1 MNKEENKIFLEVLDI
16 IQNFTKPSIKESKG
30 SKNFPSFLD
39 LRLDA
44 KFISRQE
51 SITDKDYKQIIEAA
65 KSIGIDKASDIRQGI
80 SQFIDM
86 AKQIQASN
94 TEGKSVPEL
103 MNQVRVMRLLY
114 NLVDNASP
122 SSAGILFER
131 LFAILFDLK
140 VEISTQDNIED
151 VVGPTGSGISLKLI
165 SPKTKI
171 TGSKKLL
178 NDSGGTVNYIV
189 ARKDGDNRLSFYNI
203 LISLQDSSEKS
214 LKQKFNVSYFKAAQT
229 GKPVKKD
236 GVTVS
241 ADLIGTMDIS
251 SVVPASERI
260 AEMVNNKFQSL
271 LKETES
277 LIDAVRDLVGTDKD
291 VKSKAKSAEDKA
303 EKTRTAAE
311 KVRKK

>member
-1 MNKEENKIFLEVLDI
+1 
-16 IQNFTKPSIKESKG
+16 
-30 SKNFPSFLD
+30 
-39 LRLDA
+39 
-44 KFISRQE
+44 
-51 SITDKDYKQIIEAA
+51 
-65 KSIGIDKASDIRQGI
+65 
-80 SQFIDM
+80 
-86 AKQIQASN
+86 
-94 TEGKSVPEL
+94 
-103 MNQVRVMRLLY
+103 
-114 NLVDNASP
+114 
-122 SSAGILFER
+122 
-131 LFAILFDLK
+131 
-140 VEISTQDNIED
+140 

-178 NDSGGTVNYIV
+178 NDSGGTVKYIV

>member
-16 IQNFTKPSIKESKG
+16 IQNFTKPTIKENKG

-44 KFISRQE
+44 KFISRKE

-65 KSIGIDKASDIRQGI
+65 RSIGIDKASDIRQGI

-86 AKQIQASN
+86 AKQIQTSN

-178 NDSGGTVNYIV
+178 NDSGGTVKYIV

-236 GVTVS
+236 GPLHIQPKLHVS
-241 ADLIGTMDIS
+241 KDLNSKTCFNLT
-251 SVVPASERI
+251 SVKIVP
-260 AEMVNNKFQSL
+260 K
-271 LKETES
+271 
-277 LIDAVRDLVGTDKD
+277 
-291 VKSKAKSAEDKA
+291 
-303 EKTRTAAE
+303 
-311 KVRKK
+311 

>member
-1 MNKEENKIFLEVLDI
+1 MNRKDKQIFSEVLEL
-16 IQNFTKPSIKESKG
+16 IQGFTKPSLNENKSSK
-30 SKNFPSFLD
+30 SFPSFLD
-39 LRLDA
+39 LKLDA
-44 KFISRQE
+44 KFISREE
-51 SITDKDYKQIIEAA
+51 SITDKDYRQIIDAA
-65 KSIGIDKASDIRQGI
+65 KSIGVDRASDIRQGI
-80 SQFIDM
+80 SQFIEM
-86 AKQIQASN
+86 AKQIQSSN

-122 SSAGILFER
+122 SSAGVLFER
-131 LFAILFDLK
+131 LFAILFNLK
-140 VEISTQDNIED
+140 VEVSTQDNIED
-151 VVGPTGSGISLKLI
+151 VVGPKGKGISLKLI
-165 SPKTKI
+165 GPKTKI

-178 NDSGGTVNYIV
+178 NDAGGTVKYIV
-189 ARKDGDNRLSFYNI
+189 ARKDGDNQLSFYDI
-203 LISLQDSSEKS
+203 LISLQDMSEEN
-214 LKQKFNVSYFKAAQT
+214 LKQRFNVSYFKAAQT

-236 GVTVS
+236 GITVS

-260 AEMVNNKFQSL
+260 AEMVNSKFQSL

-277 LIDAVRDLVGTDKD
+277 LIDAVKDLVGTDKD